1 MAAGGLDSGGKV
13 LRLPGGM
20 EAEAISAV
28 MSPGSML
35 GFDGAIWHAGGAS
48 EPTVGTT
55 RLALNF
61 VYCCGWLQ
69 QQENQYLGVPHVDV
83 VAMSATMQSLLGY
96 DGSVDFVKGSEILA
110 AEVAEGRGLL
120 LGETVNREAVAHADV
135 MAGLLRHN
143 PAPRL

>member
-13 LRLPGGM
+13 LRLPSGV

-28 MSPGSML
+28 MPAGSLL

-48 EPTVGTT
+48 AATHSRS

-69 QQENQYLGVPHVDV
+69 QQVQAPLPQPWLWRADRRGTFCRRISTLACRTPT
-83 VAMSATMQSLLGY
+83 SSPCLPGSRICLATA
-96 DGSVDFVKGSEILA
+96 I
-110 AEVAEGRGLL
+110 R
-120 LGETVNREAVAHADV
+120 
-135 MAGLLRHN
+135 
-143 PAPRL
+143 